1 MYASNPYIAQQAAH
15 EYTRDR
21 IREAENYRAARHAR
35 VRTRARRAGRPRA
48 AIVRRVVQPRSWFA
62 AGPASVA

>member
-21 IREAENYRAARHAR
+21 IREAETHRAAQHAR
-35 VRTRARRAGRPRA
+35 VRARRTGRPRA
-48 AIVRRVVQPRSWFA
+48 AVVRRVVQPRSWFA
-62 AGPASVA
+62 AGRTIVA